1 MIEHED
7 IQAALSARIDGEQSL
22 IDDSVVDAHLSNCA
36 QCRAFFDRALAL
48 SDQLHGGAPIEPPR
62 DLSEVILAGVDDEW
76 RRISERRAVFLS
88 LGRVALGVMAVVWVV
103 WAIGLLFT
111 SSGALGGG
119 DGQELAAV
127 VASAASVRF
136 GVALAL
142 GVTAWKPRLIPGVL
156 LIVAT
161 MFTFNVG
168 FALRDYVLAAGEFSP
183 ALVLVP
189 LATVVALVWTWVA
202 DQGIAVRRW
211 WRALDADPQ

>member
-1 MIEHED
+1 MISHED
-7 IQAALSARIDGEQSL
+7 VQAALSARIDGELSF
-22 IDDSVVDAHLSNCA
+22 IDDSLVDAHLQACPE
-36 QCRAFFDRALAL
+36 CRAFLDRALAL

-76 RRISERRAVFLS
+76 RRISQRRAVLLT
-88 LGRVALGVMAVVWVV
+88 LGRLGLAALAVVWVL
-103 WAIGLLFT
+103 WAIGLLI
-111 SSGALGGG
+111 SGG
-119 DGQELAAV
+119 DEMELVAV

-142 GVTAWKPRLIPGVL
+142 GATAWKPRLIPGVL

-168 FALRDYVLAAGEFSP
+168 FAVRDYVLAEGEFSA
-183 ALVLVP
+183 ALVFVP

-202 DQGIAVRRW
+202 DQGIAVRSW